1 MEVSRPKR
9 KSDSH
14 LRLDG
19 LQRADLIAGIMMPGA
34 AVDWLFFLDNLALDE
49 NYVAVFELGE
59 PRIVRQA
66 NLAAVFVFDAR
77 IAVAEIPL
85 AAIVSIDHALEPT
98 IVRAVAV
105 SAMDF
110 SLDGSHDRRT
120 RWGL

>member
-1 MEVSRPKR
+1 M
-9 KSDSH
+9 
-14 LRLDG
+14 
-19 LQRADLIAGIMMPGA
+19 DLIAGIVVPRTP
-34 AVDWLFFLDNLALDE
+34 VDGFFFRNDLPLDE

-59 PRIVRQA
+59 PRIIRQA

-105 SAMDF
+105 SAVDF
-110 SLDGSHDRRT
+110 SFDGRHDRRA
-120 RWGL
+120 